1 MNFPVDKIL
10 EIKIRNLSFDYGEKD
25 ILKGLNFSL
34 INGQTIG
41 IIGESGA
48 GKTTLSNILSGL
60 IKPKDGEILINN
72 KLMDLNQYEMNNVV
86 GYVPQTPYLIDD
98 TILNNIAFGE
108 FDENIDITRVHSVIK
123 ETELN
128 SLIHNLEKGIY
139 SMVGESGLKLSGG
152 QRQRICIA
160 RALYKNPKILIF
172 DEPTSALD
180 VKTSEEIMKKITS
193 MKNIIKIIVTHKE
206 KDKHYFDQI
215 INL

>member
-160 RALYKNPKILIF
+160 RALYKNPKILILMS
-172 DEPTSALD
+172 PQVL
-180 VKTSEEIMKKITS
+180 
-193 MKNIIKIIVTHKE
+193 
-206 KDKHYFDQI
+206 
-215 INL
+215 

>member
-1 MNFPVDKIL
+1 MITVK
-10 EIKIRNLSFDYGEKD
+10 RY
-25 ILKGLNFSL
+25 LKGLNFSL

-108 FDENIDITRVHSVIK
+108 FDENIDITKFI
-123 ETELN
+123 
-128 SLIHNLEKGIY
+128 
-139 SMVGESGLKLSGG
+139 
-152 QRQRICIA
+152 Q
-160 RALYKNPKILIF
+160 
-172 DEPTSALD
+172 
-180 VKTSEEIMKKITS
+180 
-193 MKNIIKIIVTHKE
+193 
-206 KDKHYFDQI
+206 
-215 INL
+215 